1 MTTFEQIFQ
10 AIKADEQNKT
20 FTAQGIDPLYFVHEN
35 ARICLIGQAPGR
47 IAQEKHQYW
56 DDPSGDRLR
65 AWMGIDRET
74 FYHSDRIAI
83 VPMDFYFPGKGKSG
97 DLPPRKGFAQKWHPM
112 LFEKMPQLD
121 LIVLIGQYAQKYYLH
136 LDASQK
142 STAVVKNFQHYLPLY
157 FPLVHPS
164 PRNNIWLAKNP
175 WFDPEVLPVLKE
187 KVSERLKKQ
196 A

>member
-74 FYHSDRIAI
+74 RFIT
-83 VPMDFYFPGKGKSG
+83 
-97 DLPPRKGFAQKWHPM
+97 LTE
-112 LFEKMPQLD
+112 LQLSPW
-121 LIVLIGQYAQKYYLH
+121 I
-136 LDASQK
+136 
-142 STAVVKNFQHYLPLY
+142 STFQ
-157 FPLVHPS
+157 
-164 PRNNIWLAKNP
+164 
-175 WFDPEVLPVLKE
+175 
-187 KVSERLKKQ
+187 ERENQATYLKKGIC
-196 A
+196 AKMASNVI